1 MNTDY
6 LNRVTLFL
14 KREMPD
20 TGELIIVKDDKV
32 FFMVPEGQVFQPFYE
47 AVFKSV
53 TQHTKK
59 RKREADIHCCVWS
72 PTQERDFIIP
82 KK

>member
-1 MNTDY
+1 M
-6 LNRVTLFL
+6 LFL

-20 TGELIIVKDDKV
+20 TGELIILRDNKV
-32 FFMVPEGQVFQPFYE
+32 FFMVPEGQVFQSFYD

-59 RKREADIHCCVWS
+59 RKREADINFCVWS